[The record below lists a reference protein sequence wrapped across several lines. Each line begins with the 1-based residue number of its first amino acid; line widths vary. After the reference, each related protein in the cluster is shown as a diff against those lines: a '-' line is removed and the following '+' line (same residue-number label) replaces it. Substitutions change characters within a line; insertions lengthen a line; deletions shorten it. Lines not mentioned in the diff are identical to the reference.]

1 MKLIDTS
8 KELKSICSILKKQ
21 KIIAIDCEF
30 IREKTYYPIPCLL
43 QIGYDGGAFI
53 IDMQA
58 KDIDFSPFFAL
69 MKNKKVLKV
78 FHSGRQDVEIIYNLS
93 GFVPTPIFDT
103 QIAAGAC
110 GFGDSISYENLVKLC
125 CNVELD
131 KSCRLTNWQIRPLTE
146 EQLEY
151 ASGDV
156 THLVKCYNKI
166 ITFLTEHNRQDW
178 IKEELDDFADI
189 SHYDVDN
196 DKAWLRIRRNNHSVA
211 FLNALKA
218 LASWRE
224 DRAKRQNITRQNIL
238 KDDMLINIATVFPK
252 CLDDFKNVRGMR
264 SDILKSILVTEMLE
278 VLQKLQEVGLD
289 KTLSLQDKEK
299 DTNLGPS
306 QQSLYEILK
315 LLLKIKSNEHK
326 VVAHLISTEKNLREF
341 IKNPKAKNKILEGW
355 RYDIFGKYVEDFSHG
370 KLCLTYNPQ
379 TRDIEIKEF

>member
-43 QIGYDGGAFI
+43 QIGYDDGAFI

-58 KDIDFSPFFAL
+58 KDMDFSPFFAL

-78 FHSGRQDVEIIYNLS
+78 FHSGRQDIEIIYNLS

-278 VLQKLQEVGLD
+278 VLQKLQEAGLD

-355 RYDIFGKYVEDFSHG
+355 RYDIFGKYVEDFSLG